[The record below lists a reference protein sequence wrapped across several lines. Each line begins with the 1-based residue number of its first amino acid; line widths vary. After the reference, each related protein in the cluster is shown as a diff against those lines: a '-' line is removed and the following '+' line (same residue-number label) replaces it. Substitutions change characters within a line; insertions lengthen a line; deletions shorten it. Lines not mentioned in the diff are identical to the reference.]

1 MPPITK
7 TTDQGPADERPG
19 QYASPHSDPA
29 DTASRA
35 PLYGAGD
42 RAATGRADDPATAP
56 TDTIAATKPAPRP
69 SEPAPAPAPV
79 GLAAASD
86 RCANCGRPLAPDQR
100 YCLNCGERRGPAR
113 FTALSANPGT
123 TAAPPAPPAPRGS
136 RFSAGTTLVAG
147 VATLLLALG
156 IGVLIGNKSAPSSSP
171 TSSKVQVVNV
181 GGGSGAAASTAAPTT
196 APVNSG
202 GSSGSAN
209 KSSGKSNNKSA
220 ANAST
225 SASSSAAAA
234 SSTSTAATQLPP
246 ATVTVGAK
254 GHGAGYQHGKF
265 TGNFFGP

>member
-7 TTDQGPADERPG
+7 TTDPGPAEERPG
-19 QYASPHSDPA
+19 QYASPDSDPA
-29 DTASRA
+29 ETTSHA

-42 RAATGRADDPATAP
+42 RAATARQDQATAP
-56 TDTIAATKPAPRP
+56 TDTIPATRA
-69 SEPAPAPAPV
+69 SEPAPAPV
-79 GLAAASD
+79 GLVAAGD
-86 RCANCGRPLAPDQR
+86 RCANCGVPMAADQH

-113 FTALSANPGT
+113 FTATPANTGT
-123 TAAPPAPPAPRGS
+123 TGGARFDPPPRGS
-136 RFSAGTTLVAG
+136 RFSAGTTLIAG

-156 IGVLIGNKSAPSSSP
+156 IGVVIGNQSASSP
-171 TSSKVQVVNV
+171 APTNSKAQVVYLNGA
-181 GGGSGAAASTAAPTT
+181 GGGAGAANTGAAPTT
-196 APVNSG
+196 APVSSG

-220 ANAST
+220 AKANT
-225 SASSSAAAA
+225 SASSSTAAAT
-234 SSTSTAATQLPP
+234 SSATTAQQLPP